1 MSLPIDPTLF
11 KDADSVNVLTQIQAQ
26 PVATPLRNRPI
37 TTTFVHWST
46 LRPQSD
52 AGLAPILL
60 IHGFDSS
67 VMEFRRLMPLL
78 AEHRETWAID
88 LLGFGFTERPQDVPY
103 TAASLKAHL
112 RSTWETLIHR
122 PVILVGASMGGAV
135 AMDFALTYPDAV
147 EALVLLDSVGA
158 ARGPNLSRFLLPG
171 VGQLAAGILR
181 SPLVRQRVSRQA
193 YYDPAFATDEAA
205 RCAALHLACPNWR
218 GALAAFTRSGGYNVL
233 TQKQISQIVQPTL
246 ILWGSDDAILGTK
259 PAAELHTLIDGST
272 LIWMDHCGHI
282 PHLEKA
288 AAVAEYI
295 SVRVLT

>member
-1 MSLPIDPTLF
+1 MSLPINPAPF
-11 KDADSVNVLTQIQAQ
+11 KDADSINALAQIQTQ
-26 PVATPLRNRPI
+26 PVDTPLRDSPI
-37 TTTFVHWST
+37 STAFVQWAT
-46 LRPQSD
+46 PGLQPD
-52 AGLAPILL
+52 AGLTPLLL

-67 VMEFRRLMPLL
+67 VMEFRRLMPKL
-78 AEHRETWAID
+78 ANHRETWAVD

-103 TAASLKAHL
+103 TAASIKAHL
-112 RSTWETLIHR
+112 RATWEALIHR

-181 SPLVRQRVSRQA
+181 SPRVRQRVSRQA
-193 YYDPAFATDEAA
+193 YFDPTFATEEAA
-205 RCAALHLACPNWR
+205 RCAALHLDCPNWR

-233 TQKQISQIVQPTL
+233 TQKQIAQVTQPTL
-246 ILWGSDDAILGTK
+246 ILWGSADAILGVK
-259 PAAELHTLIDGST
+259 PAAELQRTIPNST
-272 LIWMDHCGHI
+272 LIWIDRCGHV

-288 AAVAEYI
+288 TTVADHVSAQI
-295 SVRVLT
+295 LT